1 MKTYIKVSPEQLI
14 SLVNIKM
21 KKVLAER
28 EQEIEK
34 FIKMNVKPEK
44 KINLIF
50 TTITQ
55 KEVTREDVVKSLEE
69 DVIDDFGY
77 NFGPLRNQ
85 IGRYALD
92 SELRLRKFINLAE
105 TAKES
110 DDPYIRLH
118 IDDNQFLVS

>member
-34 FIKMNVKPEK
+34 FIKMNIKPEK

-50 TTITQ
+50 TTITK

-69 DVIDDFGY
+69 DFIDYFGN

-85 IGRYALD
+85 IARHTLD
-92 SELRLRKFINLAE
+92 SGLRLRKFINLAE

-110 DDPYIRLH
+110 GDPYIRLH